1 MSKQVRAK
9 KHLGQHFLKDENIA
23 KKIADTL
30 TIKDYTNVL
39 EIGPGMG
46 VLTKYI
52 IVKDVQVIALDIDT
66 ESITYLLEKYPN
78 KNLQILEAD
87 FLKTNITDFFG
98 DESLA
103 ITGNFPYNISSQIV
117 FKTLENKFVVFDTG
131 WVPLLRK
138 ERDQRINNIDDEEKE
153 FIAVIRV
160 PGRKGY
166 FQPEN
171 DPLKNFWFFVE
182 PTLMEKQLKFSL
194 EKNFYLEAV
203 NNGPNGFPLG
213 NQTRIYLRNNHLQY
227 ALTWL
232 MIALGLVGV
241 YFFASIKKK

>member
-1 MSKQVRAK
+1 MYEGEVKPLNFLTEPSKSEFQKISVKGKLLNEFEFYMPALSK
-9 KHLGQHFLKDENIA
+9 KGNNGFH
-23 KKIADTL
+23 
-30 TIKDYTNVL
+30 
-39 EIGPGMG
+39 
-46 VLTKYI
+46 
-52 IVKDVQVIALDIDT
+52 
-66 ESITYLLEKYPN
+66 
-78 KNLQILEAD
+78 ILVP
-87 FLKTNITDFFG
+87 F
-98 DESLA
+98 
-103 ITGNFPYNISSQIV
+103 Q
-117 FKTLENKFVVFDTG
+117 TLENKFIIFNTG
-131 WVPLLRK
+131 WVPLLK
-138 ERDQRINNIDDEEKE
+138 KDRDKRINNIDNEEKE
-153 FIAVIRV
+153 FIAVIRI

-194 EKNFYLEAV
+194 EKNFYLEAF

>member
-1 MSKQVRAK
+1 MIFKFNNKEYIFQTKAVPFVAFVVALSILLGLSTWQFKRLKWKSNLIDIRISMFEGEVKPLKVVNEPSKSEFQKILVKGKLLNEFEFYMPALSK
-9 KHLGQHFLKDENIA
+9 KGNNGFHILVPL
-23 KKIADTL
+23 L
-30 TIKDYTNVL
+30 TQD
-39 EIGPGMG
+39 
-46 VLTKYI
+46 
-52 IVKDVQVIALDIDT
+52 
-66 ESITYLLEKYPN
+66 
-78 KNLQILEAD
+78 
-87 FLKTNITDFFG
+87 
-98 DESLA
+98 
-103 ITGNFPYNISSQIV
+103 
-117 FKTLENKFVVFDTG
+117 NKFIIFDTG
-131 WVPLLRK
+131 WVPLLNK
-138 ERDQRINNIDDEEKE
+138 DRDRRINNIENKEKE
-153 FIAVIRV
+153 FIAVIRL

-203 NNGPNGFPLG
+203 HNGPNGFPLG

-232 MIALGLVGV
+232 MIALGLIGV

>member
-1 MSKQVRAK
+1 MK
-9 KHLGQHFLKDENIA
+9 K
-23 KKIADTL
+23 
-30 TIKDYTNVL
+30 
-39 EIGPGMG
+39 
-46 VLTKYI
+46 
-52 IVKDVQVIALDIDT
+52 
-66 ESITYLLEKYPN
+66 
-78 KNLQILEAD
+78 
-87 FLKTNITDFFG
+87 
-98 DESLA
+98 
-103 ITGNFPYNISSQIV
+103 
-117 FKTLENKFVVFDTG
+117 
-131 WVPLLRK
+131 
-138 ERDQRINNIDDEEKE
+138 KE
-153 FIAVIRV
+153 FIAVIRS

-232 MIALGLVGV
+232 MLALGLVGV

>member
-1 MSKQVRAK
+1 MTFKFKNKEYIFQTKAVPLIAFLVALSILLGFSLWQLKRLKWKNELIDIRVSMYEGEVKPLKGIIEPAKSEFQKTSVKGKLLNEFEFYMPALSKK
-9 KHLGQHFLKDENIA
+9 GNNGFH
-23 KKIADTL
+23 
-30 TIKDYTNVL
+30 
-39 EIGPGMG
+39 
-46 VLTKYI
+46 
-52 IVKDVQVIALDIDT
+52 
-66 ESITYLLEKYPN
+66 
-78 KNLQILEAD
+78 ILV
-87 FLKTNITDFFG
+87 
-98 DESLA
+98 
-103 ITGNFPYNISSQIV
+103 P
-117 FKTLENKFVVFDTG
+117 FKTLENKFIIFNTG
-131 WVPLLRK
+131 WVPLLKK
-138 ERDQRINNIDDEEKE
+138 EREKRINNINSEEKE

-232 MIALGLVGV
+232 MLALGLVGV

>member
-1 MSKQVRAK
+1 MIFKFNNKEYIFQTKAVPFVAFVVALSILLGLSTWQFKRLKWKSNLIDIRVSMFEGEVKPLKVISEPSKSEFQ
-9 KHLGQHFLKDENIA
+9 
-23 KKIADTL
+23 KIL
-30 TIKDYTNVL
+30 
-39 EIGPGMG
+39 
-46 VLTKYI
+46 
-52 IVKDVQVIALDIDT
+52 VKGKLLNEFEFYMPAL
-66 ESITYLLEKYPN
+66 SKRGN
-78 KNLQILEAD
+78 NGFHILVP
-87 FLKTNITDFFG
+87 FQT
-98 DESLA
+98 
-103 ITGNFPYNISSQIV
+103 Q
-117 FKTLENKFVVFDTG
+117 ENKFIIFDTG
-131 WVPLLRK
+131 WVPLLK
-138 ERDQRINNIDDEEKE
+138 KNRDKRINNIDNKEKE

-194 EKNFYLEAV
+194 EKIFYLEAV
-203 NNGPNGFPLG
+203 HNGPNGFPLG

-232 MIALGLVGV
+232 MIALSLIGV

>member
-1 MSKQVRAK
+1 MIFKFKNKEYIFQTKAIPLIAFVVALSILLGLSFWQLKRLKWKSNLIDIRVSMYEGEVKPLKAIDEPRKSEFQKITVKGKLLNEFEFYMPALSKKGNNGFHILVP
-9 KHLGQHFLKDENIA
+9 L
-23 KKIADTL
+23 L
-30 TIKDYTNVL
+30 TQD
-39 EIGPGMG
+39 
-46 VLTKYI
+46 
-52 IVKDVQVIALDIDT
+52 
-66 ESITYLLEKYPN
+66 
-78 KNLQILEAD
+78 
-87 FLKTNITDFFG
+87 
-98 DESLA
+98 
-103 ITGNFPYNISSQIV
+103 
-117 FKTLENKFVVFDTG
+117 NKFIIFDTG
-131 WVPLLRK
+131 WVPLLNK
-138 ERDQRINNIDDEEKE
+138 DRDRRINNIENKEKE
-153 FIAVIRV
+153 FIAVIRL

-203 NNGPNGFPLG
+203 HNGPNGFPLG

-232 MIALGLVGV
+232 MIALGLIGV